1 MDASSNT
8 SSRFGRAAALYLRLA
23 LATAFL
29 SAVAD
34 RFGIWGER
42 GDPGVAWGDFDHF
55 LAYTASLV
63 PFLPEA
69 GVSFVGRTA
78 TVLEVALSLALLVGF
93 KVRAAAAGSGLLL
106 LAFGLGMVMGG
117 GPKGPLDA
125 SVFTASAGAL
135 LLYVYPRSYGK
146 SAEAGEVRSS
156 GQRNRSY

>member
-1 MDASSNT
+1 MNSPSEP
-8 SSRFGRAAALYLRLA
+8 SFHLGLAAALYLRLA
-23 LATAFL
+23 LATSFL

-34 RFGIWGER
+34 RFGAWGKH

-55 LAYTASLV
+55 LTYAASLV

-69 GVSFVGRTA
+69 GVSFVGWTA
-78 TVLEVALSLALLVGF
+78 TVSEVVLSLALLVGF
-93 KVRAAAAGSGLLL
+93 KIRAAAAGSGLLL